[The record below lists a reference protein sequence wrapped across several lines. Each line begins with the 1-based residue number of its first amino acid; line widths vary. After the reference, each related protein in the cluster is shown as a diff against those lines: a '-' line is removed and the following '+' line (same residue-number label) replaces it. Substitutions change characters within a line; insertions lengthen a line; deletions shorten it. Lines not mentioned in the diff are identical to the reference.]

1 MLKPGAEGVCGVLM
15 DNKEEKAAVRVIPL
29 PLQPVE
35 PASRSSG
42 CIKEVNGH
50 M

>member
-1 MLKPGAEGVCGVLM
+1 MKPGAEGVYGLLM
-15 DNKEEKAAVRVIPL
+15 DIKEEKAAVRVIPL

-35 PASRSSG
+35 PASRSSSHV
-42 CIKEVNGH
+42 KEVNGH